1 MTQEFTETVR
11 RYQIRCLDIVVTYTG
26 VVPKLSNEMD
36 RGAPPHGARREWN
49 LRHLVLPVIWANSP
63 VAIFHLED

>member
-1 MTQEFTETVR
+1 VSRHR
-11 RYQIRCLDIVVTYTG
+11 RNVYWDGAKAVERD
-26 VVPKLSNEMD
+26 D
-36 RGAPPHGARREWN
+36 RGAPPHGARREWK